1 VTTKMLY
8 SAATE
13 LGSEQPFLRFFQVD
27 REGRGRACYLWNCE
41 RGGEGMI
48 RNDKEYRHTKERLI
62 ELEAELQKL
71 SKGRRSAERGE
82 LASAVI
88 DALRMQIG
96 DLEREISEYEDL
108 KEGRLLSFGAD
119 DLDSWGELLT
129 KARIA
134 CGLTQAELG
143 EILGMTQQQVQRYER
158 DGWQKISLWRLA
170 EASGAL
176 GLDLSI
182 RARLPASTIARAAGA
197 G

>member
-1 VTTKMLY
+1 
-8 SAATE
+8 
-13 LGSEQPFLRFFQVD
+13 
-27 REGRGRACYLWNCE
+27 
-41 RGGEGMI
+41 MI
-48 RNDKEYRHTKERLI
+48 RNDKEYRHSKEQLS
-62 ELEAELQKL
+62 ELGAELKRL
-71 SKGRRSAERGE
+71 SSGRHSAERD
-82 LASAVI
+82 AVSSAVV
-88 DALRMQIG
+88 DALRMQIE

-119 DLDSWGELLT
+119 DLDTLGELVT

-170 EASGAL
+170 EAADAL

-182 RARLPASTIARAAGA
+182 RARLPASSTARPSRIG
-197 G
+197 